1 MIRRSCMLSKQVS
14 EFEKGLFVDLEE
26 LLDRIKER
34 VRNKKPICFIMA
46 TYYNIIIEDVD
57 AVDIDDWSC
66 EKVCSLDFYKN
77 DKTVFSISIPK
88 DKLYRNEKGMQYI
101 EIIEGIDYEKDK
113 YIGKCVR
120 VH

>member
-1 MIRRSCMLSKQVS
+1 MIRRSYMLSKQVS

-34 VRNKKPICFIMA
+34 VRNNKHICFIMA
-46 TYYNIIIEDVD
+46 RHYNITIEDVD
-57 AVDIDDWSC
+57 SVDINDWSC
-66 EKVCSLDFYKN
+66 ENVCSLTFYKN
-77 DKTVFSISIPK
+77 DKVVFSISIPK
-88 DKLYRNEKGMQYI
+88 DKLYRNEKWMQYI